1 MSDMNTPRPPDAPP
15 AAAMTASDAA
25 ATTTATMS
33 TPETLSGI
41 FFEPG
46 RTFEAL
52 RQRPRFLIAGL
63 LLIIVFMAYYMT
75 FVSRIGAEN
84 VARAQ
89 IMARSPDAPPEQIEQ
104 ALRMQSNPIVQAITY
119 VSFPIVFAVIFAAG
133 AGLYLL
139 GAMAMAKGM
148 SYKQALAV
156 WVYSSLPPLVIVSL
170 INILLLFLKSK
181 DDIDPAAVNQGL
193 ARANLGLLVNAKEH
207 PVMATAL
214 GSVDLFQFYGLFLAA
229 LGLRIVARLS
239 SGASWGIV
247 LAIWLVGVIARLA
260 LSAAFGQ
267 AY

>member
-1 MSDMNTPRPPDAPP
+1 MSDMNTPQPPPAPP
-15 AAAMTASDAA
+15 ASAMTASDAA
-25 ATTTATMS
+25 ATATMS

-63 LLIIVFMAYYMT
+63 LLIAVFMAYYMT

-89 IMARSPDAPPEQIEQ
+89 ILARSPDAPPEQIEQ
-104 ALRMQSNPIVQAITY
+104 ALRMQSSTIVQAITY

-148 SYKQALAV
+148 TYKQALAV

-181 DDIDPAAVNQGL
+181 DDIDAASINQGL
-193 ARANLGLLVNAKEH
+193 ARANLGILVNSKES
-207 PVMATAL
+207 PVLATAL
-214 GSVDLFQFYGLFLAA
+214 GSFDLFQFYGLFLGA

-239 SGASWGIV
+239 TGAAWGIV
-247 LAIWLVGVIARLA
+247 LAIWLVGVVARLA
-260 LSAAFGQ
+260 MSAAFGQ